1 MRFRNPSHRELEI
14 ILGIFSYSIKPAILK
29 LILMIYNKYIKK
41 KKYIKYYYY
50 YGNI

>member
-41 KKYIKYYYY
+41 K
-50 YGNI
+50 NT

>member
-29 LILMIYNKYIKK
+29 LILMIYNKNIK
-41 KKYIKYYYY
+41 KKYINYYYH